1 MYKKDFDA
9 LLKGAIPKAALLW
22 GECDFFINFYATK
35 LKNLIKN
42 NGDADIFP
50 LYFEEYD
57 ANMVVQI
64 LSQQSLFSNASLVI
78 LKLNKIK
85 DSAKKEIAK
94 FLEILKRNPQN
105 YLIIEFY
112 SDESSEYG
120 RSAKALSALFNSKDF
135 VSVRFFA
142 PSNWEATQILREIAG
157 ENGVKI
163 GDLELNYLY
172 EIQNHNI
179 GICAN
184 ELQKLAIYTGEITK
198 DLIDKLSYGLYTNS
212 IDELCEA
219 MLNRGDY
226 VKVLAKIEEEG
237 LADMDLVRALQGYF
251 YRLFIFFA
259 CGGANGSIDSA
270 KIAKILR
277 YAPPKH
283 IMEKYTN
290 LAFRIRE
297 AQYLGIFALLNEWRT
312 NVISGKDKNSFANLI
327 KLQAILK

>member
-1 MYKKDFDA
+1 MYKKDFDI
-9 LLKGAIPKAALLW
+9 LLKNATPKAVLLW
-22 GECDFFINFYATK
+22 GECDFFINFYGAK

-42 NGDADIFP
+42 NGEVDIFP

-57 ANMVVQI
+57 ANLITQI
-64 LSQQSLFSNASLVI
+64 LAQQSLFSSATLVL

-142 PSNWEATQILREIAG
+142 PNEREAMQILREIAS

-172 EIQNHNI
+172 EIQNRNI
-179 GICAN
+179 SICAN
-184 ELQKLAIYTGEITK
+184 ELQKFTIYTGEITK

-219 MLNRGDY
+219 MLNKGDY
-226 VKVLAKIEEEG
+226 LKVLAKMQEEG
-237 LADMDLVRALQGYF
+237 LADMDLVRALQAYF
-251 YRLFIFFA
+251 YRLFQFFA
-259 CGGANGSIDSA
+259 YIKENGRVDSA
-270 KIAKILR
+270 KILK
-277 YAPPKH
+277 YALPKQ
-283 IMEKYTN
+283 IEQKYAN
-290 LAFRIRE
+290 FAIKLRE
-297 AQYLGIFALLNEWRT
+297 AQYLGIFALLNEWRC
-312 NVISGKDKNSFANLI
+312 NVILGKDKNSFANLI